1 MCGLLLKHRAWVPC
15 GKLDQNMNAVKI
27 QLSKNNTS
35 YDRQKAM
42 KKNILSSRKMFQN
55 ISDT

>member
-15 GKLDQNMNAVKI
+15 GKLGQNMNAVKI

-35 YDRQKAM
+35 YNRRKAM
-42 KKNILSSRKMFQN
+42 KNNTLSSRKMFQN